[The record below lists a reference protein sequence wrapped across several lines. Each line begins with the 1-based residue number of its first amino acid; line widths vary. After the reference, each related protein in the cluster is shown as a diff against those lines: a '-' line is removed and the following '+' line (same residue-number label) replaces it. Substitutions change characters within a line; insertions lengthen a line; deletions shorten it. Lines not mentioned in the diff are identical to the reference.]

1 MFLQE
6 TTEQRALRTSLR
18 EYFRSLMT
26 PEVIRALRDD
36 GEAGST
42 RRRVLR
48 RMGADGM
55 LGIGWPVE
63 YGGQGRPATDQFI
76 FFDEAQRAQAPLPF
90 VTLNTVGPTLIEY
103 GTDEQKHEY
112 LPRILSGEIV
122 FAIGYSEPGAGTD
135 LASLTT
141 RAVRDGDEWVI
152 NGQKIFTSG
161 ADGADYVWLA
171 CRTNPEAKKH
181 RGISIIIVPTAAS
194 GFSTTPITTVGNPTT
209 TSTYYDEVR
218 VPAGNLVGGENEG
231 WKLITTQLNH
241 ERVGL
246 AALSA
251 RAFELYDAVVAWA
264 VDTDSGEGGR
274 MIDLPWVQFEL
285 ATCRSKLEAM
295 YLLNWRMTLDVGH
308 GRLRPQTSSAV
319 KVFGT
324 EATADVYHRLL
335 NVLGPEAHLRS
346 GSSDAPIDGDVE
358 AMGRTAQINTFGGG
372 VNEVQREI
380 VAWVGLG
387 MTRVSR

>member
-1 MFLQE
+1 MYLQE
-6 TTEQRALRTSLR
+6 TTEQRALRTTLR
-18 EYFRSLMT
+18 DYFRALMT
-26 PEVIRALRDD
+26 TDVIHALRDD
-36 GEAGST
+36 GESGPA

-48 RMGADGM
+48 QMGTDGM
-55 LGIGWPVE
+55 LGIGWPKE

-103 GTDEQKHEY
+103 GTDEQKQSF
-112 LPRILSGEIV
+112 LPRILAGEIV
-122 FAIGYSEPGAGTD
+122 FAIGYSEPSAGTD
-135 LASLTT
+135 LASLST
-141 RAVRDGDEWVI
+141 RAVRDGEQWVI

-171 CRTNPEAKKH
+171 CRTNPDVKKH
-181 RGISIIIVPTAAS
+181 RGISIIIVPTAS
-194 GFSTTPITTVGNPTT
+194 PGFSSTPIITVGNPTT
-209 TSTYYDEVR
+209 TTTYYDEVR
-218 VPAGNLVGGENEG
+218 VPVGNLVGDENGG

-251 RAFELYDAVVAWA
+251 RAFELYDAVVEWA
-264 VDTDSGEGGR
+264 ATTESGEDAL
-274 MIDLPWVQFEL
+274 MIDLPWVQAEL
-285 ATCRSKLEAM
+285 ATCRAKLEAM
-295 YLLNWRMTLDVGH
+295 YLLNWRMTLDVGR
-308 GRLRPQTSSAV
+308 GQLRPQTSSAV

-324 EATADVYHRLL
+324 EATSDVYHRLL
-335 NVLGPEAHLRS
+335 NILGPEAHLRS
-346 GSSDAPIDGDVE
+346 GKAPAPIDGEVE
-358 AMGRTAQINTFGGG
+358 SMGRTAQINTFGGG

>member
-1 MFLQE
+1 
-6 TTEQRALRTSLR
+6 LR
-18 EYFRSLMT
+18 EYFRALMT
-26 PEVIRALRDD
+26 TDVIQAMRAD
-36 GEAGST
+36 GEGGAT

-48 RMGADGM
+48 QMGADGM
-55 LGIGWPVE
+55 LGLGWPKE
-63 YGGQGRPATDQFI
+63 YGGQGRSATDQFI

-103 GTDEQKHEY
+103 GTEEQKQAF
-112 LPRILSGEIV
+112 LPRILAGEIV

-141 RAVRDGDEWVI
+141 RAVRDGDQWVV

-161 ADGADYVWLA
+161 ADSADYVWLA

-181 RGISIIIVPTAAS
+181 RGISIIIVPTAS
-194 GFSTTPITTVGNPTT
+194 PGFSSTPIITVGNPTT

-218 VPAGNLVGGENEG
+218 VPVGNLVGGENEG

-264 VDTDSGEGGR
+264 AETDSGEGGL
-274 MIDLPWVQFEL
+274 MIDLPWVQTEL
-285 ATCRSKLEAM
+285 ATCRAKLEAM
-295 YLLNWRMTLDVGH
+295 YLLNWRMTLDVSRGQ
-308 GRLRPQTSSAV
+308 LRPQTSSAV

-346 GSSDAPIDGDVE
+346 GSPHAPIDGEVE

>member
-1 MFLQE
+1 
-6 TTEQRALRTSLR
+6 
-18 EYFRSLMT
+18 
-26 PEVIRALRDD
+26 
-36 GEAGST
+36 
-42 RRRVLR
+42 
-48 RMGADGM
+48 MGADGM
-55 LGIGWPVE
+55 LGIGWPKE

-103 GTDEQKHEY
+103 GTDEQKAFF
-112 LPRILSGEIV
+112 LPRILAGEIV
-122 FAIGYSEPGAGTD
+122 FAIGYSEPSAGTD

-141 RAVRDGDEWVI
+141 RAVRDGDQWVI

-171 CRTNPEAKKH
+171 CRTNPDVKKH
-181 RGISIIIVPTAAS
+181 RGISIIIVPTAS
-194 GFSTTPITTVGNPTT
+194 PGFSSTPIVTVGNPTT

-218 VPAGNLVGGENEG
+218 VPVGNLVGDENGG

-264 VDTDSGEGGR
+264 AVTESGEGGS
-274 MIDLPWVQFEL
+274 MIELPWVQIEL
-285 ATCRSKLEAM
+285 ATCRAKLEAM
-295 YLLNWRMTLDVGH
+295 YLLNWRMTLDVSRGQ
-308 GRLRPQTSSAV
+308 LQPQTSSAV

-324 EATADVYHRLL
+324 EATSDVYHRLL
-335 NVLGPEAHLRS
+335 NILGPEAHLRS
-346 GSSDAPIDGDVE
+346 GPADAPIDGEVE
-358 AMGRTAQINTFGGG
+358 AMARTAQINTFGGG

>member
-1 MFLQE
+1 MYLQE
-6 TTEQRALRTSLR
+6 TTEQRALRTTLR
-18 EYFRSLMT
+18 DYFRALMT
-26 PEVIRALRDD
+26 PDVTRALRDD
-36 GEAGST
+36 GESGPA
-42 RRRVLR
+42 RRSVLR
-48 RMGADGM
+48 QMGADGM
-55 LGIGWPVE
+55 LGIGWPKE

-103 GTDEQKHEY
+103 GTDEQKQTF
-112 LPRILSGEIV
+112 LPRILAGEIV
-122 FAIGYSEPGAGTD
+122 FAIGYSEPAAGTD

-141 RAVRDGDEWVI
+141 RAVRDGDQWVI

-171 CRTNPEAKKH
+171 CRTDPDVKKH
-181 RGISIIIVPTAAS
+181 RGISIIIVPTAAP
-194 GFSTTPITTVGNPTT
+194 GFSSTPIKTVGNPTT

-218 VPAGNLVGGENEG
+218 VPVGNLVGDENGG

-251 RAFELYDAVVAWA
+251 RAFELYDAVLAWA
-264 VDTDSGEGGR
+264 AKTDSGEDGM
-274 MIDLPWVQFEL
+274 MIDLPWVQTEL
-285 ATCRSKLEAM
+285 ATCRVKLEAM
-295 YLLNWRMTLDVGH
+295 YLLNWRMTLDVGR
-308 GRLRPQTSSAV
+308 GQLKPQTSSAV

-335 NVLGPEAHLRS
+335 NILGPEAHLRS
-346 GSSDAPIDGDVE
+346 GSAHAPIDGEVE

>member
-1 MFLQE
+1 MYLQE
-6 TTEQRALRTSLR
+6 TTEQRALRTTLR
-18 EYFRSLMT
+18 DYFRALMT
-26 PEVIRALRDD
+26 PEVTRALRDD
-36 GEAGST
+36 GESGPA

-48 RMGADGM
+48 QMGADGM
-55 LGIGWPVE
+55 LGIGWPKE

-103 GTDEQKHEY
+103 GTDEQKQTF
-112 LPRILSGEIV
+112 LPRILAGEIV
-122 FAIGYSEPGAGTD
+122 FAIGYSEPAAGTD

-141 RAVRDGDEWVI
+141 RAVRDGDQWVI

-171 CRTNPEAKKH
+171 CRTNPDVKKH
-181 RGISIIIVPTAAS
+181 RGISIIIVPTAS
-194 GFSTTPITTVGNPTT
+194 PGFSSTPIKTVGNPTT

-218 VPAGNLVGGENEG
+218 VPAGNLVGDENGG

-251 RAFELYDAVVAWA
+251 RAFELYDAVLAWA
-264 VDTDSGEGGR
+264 AKTDSGEDGM
-274 MIDLPWVQFEL
+274 MIDLPWVQTEL
-285 ATCRSKLEAM
+285 ATCRVKLEAM
-295 YLLNWRMTLDVGH
+295 YLLNWRMTLDVGR
-308 GRLRPQTSSAV
+308 GQLKPQTSSAV

-335 NVLGPEAHLRS
+335 NILGPEAHLRS
-346 GSSDAPIDGDVE
+346 GSAHAPIDGEVE